1 MTRTHASAIALAFAT
16 LFAGQAMA
24 ADTGSPITRAQVSVE
39 LAEAIRTG
47 NVIAGES
54 STKLNEE
61 FPHNYPAQRVSST
74 VTRAQVQAERA
85 EAIRTGNIMV
95 GESGAKLNEVFPHD
109 YYAQQSVAST
119 SREQVQAEL
128 AEAIRSGQVG
138 AHIEA

>member
-1 MTRTHASAIALAFAT
+1 MTRTHASAIAFAFAT

-74 VTRAQVQAERA
+74 MTRAQVQAERA

-95 GESGAKLNEVFPHD
+95 GESGAKLNEVFPHN
-109 YYAQQSVAST
+109 YAQQNVAST

-138 AHIEA
+138 AYIEA